1 MQAFPGTFFLVMAA
15 VLAAQA
21 QNSLFTVGSLRA
33 QAGEAV
39 SGMLEVPAASDPGS
53 QVPITIVHGAR
64 PGPVL
69 ALVAG
74 VHGYEYPPIL
84 ALQRLRSQL
93 DPQRLSGTLLLV
105 HVANLPSF
113 LGRTIYFSPIDRKNL
128 NRVFPGKPD
137 GTTSER
143 IAYAIT
149 TQVIDKCDYLVDLH
163 CGDGNESLRPYLYQP
178 VTGRA
183 RLDAVMAEMAL
194 VWGLDHIVL
203 ERARPADPAASIYCS
218 TTAVTRGKPALIVE
232 DGYLGSSDPESIE
245 RLVRGALSLMRYL
258 KMLEGTPQRVAN
270 PVFLDPAQVLTSPA
284 TGLLFP
290 RVERGHYV
298 AKGAL
303 LATITDFFGRQIAE
317 VRSPF
322 AGVVLYVVA
331 TPPISKDQPVAF
343 IGAPRPGR

>member
-1 MQAFPGTFFLVMAA
+1 MQILHGISFMVMAA
-15 VLAAQA
+15 VVAAQA
-21 QNSLFTVGSLRA
+21 QNNPFTVGSLRA
-33 QAGEAV
+33 GPGEAV

-53 QVPITIVHGAR
+53 QVPITILHGAR

-84 ALQRLRSQL
+84 ALQKLRSQV
-93 DPQRLSGTLLLV
+93 DPQGLSGTLLLV

-113 LGRTIYFSPIDRKNL
+113 LGRTIYFSPIDHKNL
-128 NRVFPGKPD
+128 NRVFPGKRD

-143 IAYAIT
+143 IAHAIT
-149 TQVIDKCDYLVDLH
+149 TQVIDRCDYLVDLH

-194 VWGLDHIVL
+194 VWGLDHIVI
-203 ERARPADPAASIYCS
+203 ERGRPTDPAASIYCS
-218 TTAVTRGKPALIVE
+218 TTAVTRGKPALTVE
-232 DGYLGSSDPESIE
+232 DGYLGTSDPESIE
-245 RLVRGALSLMRYL
+245 RLVRGALSLMRHL
-258 KMLEGTPQRVAN
+258 KMLEGTPQRVSS

-284 TGLLFP
+284 TGTLFP
-290 RVERGHYV
+290 RVQRGHYV

-303 LATITDFFGRQIAE
+303 VASITDFFGRQIAE

-322 AGVVLYVVA
+322 DGVVLYVVA

-343 IGAPRPGR
+343 IGAPRK